1 MAKLKTFRNNKNI
14 SGNIIKEKIKEKRM
28 LKKDICIKLELMGI
42 SITPDELLKIEKN
55 ELMIKDFE
63 LVALAKILD
72 FDLNKFKEIFN
83 D

>member
-1 MAKLKTFRNNKNI
+1 MKTFRNNKNI